1 MSTTYTVIIADDHP
15 LFRAALK
22 GTLASLMSDC
32 DIIEANDI
40 NSLQMVVE
48 ANPNADLILLD
59 LHMPGAHGFS
69 GLIHLSSHHCE
80 IPVAVISA
88 HETPEIMR
96 RALDHGAAGFL
107 PKSSSATIIGEAI
120 NAILAGDIW
129 LPEGIDANLVGSN
142 YDEIALANVLATL
155 TPQQFRVASM
165 LAEGLLNKQIAYE
178 MNVTEATIE
187 AHITEVYKKLK
198 VQSRTQA
205 VLVMSQ
211 LDVLPPNND
220 HCSA

>member
-1 MSTTYTVIIADDHP
+1 MGNTHTIIVADDHP
-15 LFRAALK
+15 LFRTALK
-22 GTLASLMSDC
+22 ATLNSLMSDC

-40 NSLQMVVE
+40 NSLQVAVE
-48 ANPNADLILLD
+48 AHPQADLILLD

-69 GLIHLSSHHCE
+69 GLIHLAAHHSE

-88 HETPEIMR
+88 HETPEVMR

-107 PKSSSATIIGEAI
+107 PKSSSVESIGEAI
-120 NAILAGDIW
+120 DQILTGNLW
-129 LPEGIDANLVGSN
+129 LPEGVDPNQAESN
-142 YDEIALANVLATL
+142 NEEIALANVLATL

-178 MNVTEATIE
+178 LSVTEATIK
-187 AHITEVYKKLK
+187 AHITEIYKKLG
-198 VQSRTQA
+198 VHTRTQA

-211 LDVLPPNND
+211 LDVMPPNDID
-220 HCSA
+220 HSA